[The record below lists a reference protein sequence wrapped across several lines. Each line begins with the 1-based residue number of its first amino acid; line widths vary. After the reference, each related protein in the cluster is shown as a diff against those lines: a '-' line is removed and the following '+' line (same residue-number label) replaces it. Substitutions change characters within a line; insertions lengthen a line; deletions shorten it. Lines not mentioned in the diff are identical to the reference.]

1 MNRAWTARPTP
12 TLDEFSTDLT
22 DLARAEQ
29 IGFLVGHEREFE
41 HLLNVISRQDKPNAL
56 LVGPAGI
63 GKTSMIAHLAFRMV
77 KDQVPEV
84 LFDKRLVSLEI
95 AELVANATPEVLAGR
110 LQTIVEEIRVAGNIV
125 LFIPN
130 IHNLFRTS
138 QTKSLSAIDLLMPII
153 KNSTIP
159 IIAETYPREFKQYIE
174 NRSDFLEEFE
184 IVTVD
189 EISEAEA
196 LRFLVYNS
204 LIFEKKSKIFITF
217 RAMKRAVELAHRYF
231 RNKPLPGSAVD
242 LLRQALAKAEQD
254 KLKTLDENLIIEIAE
269 RQSKIPIQ
277 KAGREEAEKL
287 LNLEEVIHKRLVN
300 QEVAVKAVTRAL
312 REYRSGLSRQG
323 GPIATFLFVGPTGV
337 GKTELAKLLAQAQFG
352 SKEAMHRFDMSEYQD
367 KQSIF
372 RLIGTP
378 DGERTGALTDA
389 ILEKP
394 YSLILLDEFEKA
406 HPDIL
411 NLFLQVFDDGR
422 LTDSLNRTVDFQN
435 TIIIATSNAHS
446 DFIKNEIEK
455 GKAVEDIAETL
466 KKRLTNY
473 FKPELINRFSDV
485 IVFRNLR
492 LEEINQ
498 ITIFLIE
505 EIAEVLRQNQGI
517 ELKVDDLAIK
527 KISELG
533 FSPVFGARPLRQ
545 VISEKI
551 KGVLAE
557 KILKK
562 EVGRGDTIEI
572 IFEND
577 SFQFKIKR

>member
-1 MNRAWTARPTP
+1 
-12 TLDEFSTDLT
+12 
-22 DLARAEQ
+22 
-29 IGFLVGHEREFE
+29 
-41 HLLNVISRQDKPNAL
+41 
-56 LVGPAGI
+56 
-63 GKTSMIAHLAFRMV
+63 
-77 KDQVPEV
+77 
-84 LFDKRLVSLEI
+84 
-95 AELVANATPEVLAGR
+95 
-110 LQTIVEEIRVAGNIV
+110 
-125 LFIPN
+125 
-130 IHNLFRTS
+130 
-138 QTKSLSAIDLLMPII
+138 
-153 KNSTIP
+153 
-159 IIAETYPREFKQYIE
+159 
-174 NRSDFLEEFE
+174 
-184 IVTVD
+184 
-189 EISEAEA
+189 
-196 LRFLVYNS
+196 
-204 LIFEKKSKIFITF
+204 
-217 RAMKRAVELAHRYF
+217 
-231 RNKPLPGSAVD
+231 
-242 LLRQALAKAEQD
+242 
-254 KLKTLDENLIIEIAE
+254 
-269 RQSKIPIQ
+269 
-277 KAGREEAEKL
+277 
-287 LNLEEVIHKRLVN
+287 
-300 QEVAVKAVTRAL
+300 
-312 REYRSGLSRQG
+312 
-323 GPIATFLFVGPTGV
+323 V

-466 KKRLTNY
+466 KKSLTNY

-498 ITIFLIE
+498 ITVFLID
-505 EIAEVLRQNQGI
+505 EIAEVLRQSHGI
-517 ELKVDDLAIK
+517 ELKIDDSAIK